1 MYNLKKSQEV
11 HMAMKMDVFTKDIEL
26 SDRLNDYVTK
36 KVGKLERYLNEIGEC
51 RVDLASSKSARNLAD
66 RSIAQITIRG
76 RGFILRSEERAESI
90 YSAIDASV
98 DKMKSQIE
106 RFKGKHWTKKV
117 EGVAEI
123 ADEVEEAEQGE
134 PVIVRRKSFQLTPM
148 DELEALEQLQLLGH
162 ENFFVFFNSGT
173 DKINVL
179 YKRRDGTYG
188 LIDPI
193 VG

>member
-1 MYNLKKSQEV
+1 
-11 HMAMKMDVFTKDIEL
+11 MAMKMDVFTKDIEL

-36 KVGKLERYLNEIGEC
+36 KVGKLERFLNEIGEC
-51 RVDLASSKSARNLAD
+51 RVDLATAKSARNLSD

-98 DKMKSQIE
+98 DKMKSQID
-106 RFKGKHWTKKV
+106 RFKGKHWTKKQ
-117 EGVAEI
+117 EGVADLTE
-123 ADEVEEAEQGE
+123 EVEEVEQLE
-134 PVIVRRKSFQLTPM
+134 PMIVRRKSFQLTPM
-148 DELEALEQLQLLGH
+148 DEQEALEQLQLLGH
-162 ENFFVFFNSGT
+162 EDFFVFFNSQT
-173 DKINVL
+173 NKINVL

-188 LIDPI
+188 LIDPV

>member
-1 MYNLKKSQEV
+1 L
-11 HMAMKMDVFTKDIEL
+11 
-26 SDRLNDYVTK
+26 
-36 KVGKLERYLNEIGEC
+36 
-51 RVDLASSKSARNLAD
+51 DLATEKSARNLAD
-66 RSIAQITIRG
+66 RSIAQITILG
-76 RGFILRSEERAESI
+76 RGFILRSEERAENI

-106 RFKGKHWTKKV
+106 RFKGKHWTKKL
-117 EGVAEI
+117 EGATNVAE
-123 ADEVEEAEQGE
+123 EVEEAEATE
-134 PVIVRRKSFQLTPM
+134 PVIVRRKSFPLTPM

-162 ENFFVFFNSGT
+162 EDFFVFYNSQT

-193 VG
+193 IG

>member
-1 MYNLKKSQEV
+1 MT
-11 HMAMKMDVFTKDIEL
+11 MKMDVFTKDIEL
-26 SDRLNDYVTK
+26 SDRMNDYVTK
-36 KVGKLERYLNEIGEC
+36 KVGKLERYLSEIGEC
-51 RVDLASSKSARNLAD
+51 RVDLATAKSARNLAD

-90 YSAIDASV
+90 YAAIDASV

-106 RFKGKHWTKKV
+106 RFKGKHWAKKL
-117 EGVAEI
+117 EGI
-123 ADEVEEAEQGE
+123 ADVTEEVEETETGE
-134 PVIVRRKSFQLTPM
+134 PVIVRRKSFQLAPM

-162 ENFFVFFNSGT
+162 EDFFVFYNSKT
-173 DKINVL
+173 EKINVL

-193 VG
+193 IG

>member
-1 MYNLKKSQEV
+1 
-11 HMAMKMDVFTKDIEL
+11 MAMKMDVFTKDIEL
-26 SDRLNDYVTK
+26 SDRLNEYVTK
-36 KVGKLERYLNEIGEC
+36 KVGKLERFLNEIGEC
-51 RVDLASSKSARNLAD
+51 RVDLGTSKSARNLAD

-117 EGVAEI
+117 EGVTDLIE
-123 ADEVEEAEQGE
+123 EVEEADETE

-162 ENFFVFFNSGT
+162 EDFFVFFNSQT

-188 LIDPI
+188 LIDPVI
-193 VG
+193 G